1 MFFFYIVPARLHGS
15 PLTLQLLNTVSGGH
29 QRKRK
34 RHKREPRRFKS
45 NQVIER
51 KEKNTDGRRL
61 EIQGSSED
69 SKVFGGGSSK
79 KVAAAEVVKSFDESK
94 EEISKESEEKK
105 SELRPKVT
113 EIYEAS
119 PDQIKA
125 LVKKPTESDLKRNSA
140 AIKKFLEELVK
151 IEFRGSKPVS
161 EAAAKYGPADVSG
174 PITFMFEKV
183 SGLLPAEE
191 PSSAAVEST
200 CKEATAEAAEE
211 VKKEEAEKVEEN
223 PAPPLPATDTPAPTE
238 PASVP
243 APAQEPAKD

>member
-29 QRKRK
+29 QRRRK
-34 RHKREPRRFKS
+34 RQKREPRRFKS

-94 EEISKESEEKK
+94 EEISKESKEKK

-119 PDQIKA
+119 PAQIKA
-125 LVKKPTESDLKRNSA
+125 LVKNPTESDLKRNSA

-174 PITFMFEKV
+174 PITFMFEK
-183 SGLLPAEE
+183 
-191 PSSAAVEST
+191 
-200 CKEATAEAAEE
+200 
-211 VKKEEAEKVEEN
+211 EEAEKVEEN